1 MKLVNADSILK
12 KLETGLDNP
21 EEFPVMMLGDIK
33 RMIDKEQEAF
43 DLNKLI
49 RDMDAMI
56 KEYEHIKEKAEDAGN
71 LGAAMISDLICT
83 KVRALKESARDALL
97 IPDNEHLFQDA

>member
-1 MKLVNADSILK
+1 MKLVNADSLMGK
-12 KLETGLDNP
+12 FETELYNP
-21 EEFPVMMLGDIK
+21 EEFPVMMLGDVK

-43 DLNKLI
+43 DLKKLI
-49 RDMDAMI
+49 SDMDEMI
-56 KEYEHIKEKAEDAGN
+56 KEYEHIKEKAEDTGN
-71 LGAAMISDLICT
+71 LEAAMISDLICT

>member
-56 KEYEHIKEKAEDAGN
+56 KEYEHIKEKAEDTGN
-71 LGAAMISDLICT
+71 LEAAMISDLICT

>member
-1 MKLVNADSILK
+1 MRLVDADSIME
-12 KLETGLDNP
+12 KLEMELYNP

-71 LGAAMISDLICT
+71 LEAAMISDLICT

-97 IPDNEHLFQDA
+97 IPDNEHLFHDA

>member
-1 MKLVNADSILK
+1 MRLVDADSILE

-21 EEFPVMMLGDIK
+21 EEFPVMMLGDVK
-33 RMIDKEQEAF
+33 RLIDKEQEAF
-43 DLNKLI
+43 DIKKLI
-49 RDMDAMI
+49 SDMDKMI

-71 LGAAMISDLICT
+71 LEAAMISDLICT

-97 IPDNEHLFQDA
+97 IPDNEHLFKDA

>member
-1 MKLVNADSILK
+1 MKLVDADSILE

-21 EEFPVMMLGDIK
+21 EEFPVMMLGDVK

-43 DLNKLI
+43 DIKKLI
-49 RDMDAMI
+49 SDMDEMI
-56 KEYEHIKEKAEDAGN
+56 KEYEHVKEKAEDAGN
-71 LGAAMISDLICT
+71 LEAAMISDLICT

>member
-1 MKLVNADSILK
+1 MKLVEADSILE

-21 EEFPVMMLGDIK
+21 EELPIMMLGDIK
-33 RMIDKEQEAF
+33 RLIDKEPKAF
-43 DLNKLI
+43 DIEKLI
-49 RDMDAMI
+49 SDMDAMI
-56 KEYEHIKEKAEDAGN
+56 EEYERVKEKAEDTGN
-71 LGAAMISDLICT
+71 LAAAMISDLVCT

>member
-1 MKLVNADSILK
+1 MRLVDADSILE

-21 EEFPVMMLGDIK
+21 EEFPVMMLGDVK

-43 DLNKLI
+43 DIKKLI
-49 RDMDAMI
+49 SDMDEMI

-71 LGAAMISDLICT
+71 LEAAMISDLICT

-97 IPDNEHLFQDA
+97 IPDNEHLFHDA

>member
-21 EEFPVMMLGDIK
+21 EEFPVMMLGDVK
-33 RMIDKEQEAF
+33 RMIDKEPEAF

-56 KEYEHIKEKAEDAGN
+56 KEYEHIKEKAEDSGN
-71 LGAAMISDLICT
+71 LEAAMISDLICT

>member
-1 MKLVNADSILK
+1 MKLVSADSLME
-12 KLETGLDNP
+12 KLETELYNP
-21 EEFPVMMLGDIK
+21 EEFPAMMLGDVK

-43 DLNKLI
+43 DIKKLI
-49 RDMDAMI
+49 SDMDEMI
-56 KEYEHIKEKAEDAGN
+56 EEYERIKEKAEDTGN
-71 LGAAMISDLICT
+71 LAAAMICDLVCT